1 MTDTTA
7 KTALITP
14 VLIGSCLILV
24 IGFGVRSS
32 YGVFQIPIA
41 AEFGWPRA
49 EFSMAIAIQNLAWG
63 IGQPIFG
70 ALAERFGDRRALTLG
85 VLVYVAGLVLSSFA
99 TTAAAH
105 QFLSL
110 LVGFGVAGTGFGV
123 LLAIVARAASP
134 QNRAMALAIASA
146 SGSVGQILFPPLAE
160 GLLGVMG
167 WSEVFL
173 VFAVLVF
180 GIFLVLPM
188 LGPSAA
194 PAARPGDAPMG
205 RVVGQAVRDPSY
217 VLITIGFFSCGY
229 QLGFIIAHFPAF
241 VTEVC
246 GPIDPGGLLA
256 GTGIT
261 TTSALGAIAISIIG
275 VMNIG
280 GTLAAG
286 WFGSR
291 FSKKYLLAAVYAGRT
306 VVSALFIVM
315 PMTPTTVILF
325 SVLMGALWLATVPL
339 TSGLVADIWGVQ
351 YMGTLYGLVFLSH
364 QIGGFV
370 GIWLGGALYDAYGTY
385 DLVWWIGV
393 GVGLLSVL
401 VHLPVR
407 EGARMA
413 PA

>member
-134 QNRAMALAIASA
+134 QYRAMALAIAAA
-146 SGSVGQILFPPLAE
+146 SGAVGQILFPPLA
-160 GLLGVMG
+160 
-167 WSEVFL
+167 
-173 VFAVLVF
+173 
-180 GIFLVLPM
+180 
-188 LGPSAA
+188 
-194 PAARPGDAPMG
+194 
-205 RVVGQAVRDPSY
+205 
-217 VLITIGFFSCGY
+217 
-229 QLGFIIAHFPAF
+229 
-241 VTEVC
+241 
-246 GPIDPGGLLA
+246 
-256 GTGIT
+256 
-261 TTSALGAIAISIIG
+261 
-275 VMNIG
+275 
-280 GTLAAG
+280 
-286 WFGSR
+286 
-291 FSKKYLLAAVYAGRT
+291 
-306 VVSALFIVM
+306 
-315 PMTPTTVILF
+315 
-325 SVLMGALWLATVPL
+325 
-339 TSGLVADIWGVQ
+339 
-351 YMGTLYGLVFLSH
+351 
-364 QIGGFV
+364 
-370 GIWLGGALYDAYGTY
+370 
-385 DLVWWIGV
+385 
-393 GVGLLSVL
+393 
-401 VHLPVR
+401 
-407 EGARMA
+407 
-413 PA
+413 

>member
-1 MTDTTA
+1 
-7 KTALITP
+7 
-14 VLIGSCLILV
+14 
-24 IGFGVRSS
+24 
-32 YGVFQIPIA
+32 
-41 AEFGWPRA
+41 
-49 EFSMAIAIQNLAWG
+49 
-63 IGQPIFG
+63 
-70 ALAERFGDRRALTLG
+70 
-85 VLVYVAGLVLSSFA
+85 
-99 TTAAAH
+99 
-105 QFLSL
+105 
-110 LVGFGVAGTGFGV
+110 
-123 LLAIVARAASP
+123 
-134 QNRAMALAIASA
+134 
-146 SGSVGQILFPPLAE
+146 
-160 GLLGVMG
+160 MG

-194 PAARPGDAPMG
+194 PAAQPGDAPMG